1 MNAQKV
7 FARIAKA
14 VFKSVAPVYKLR
26 MTTVYILNGPNL
38 NLLGLRE
45 PEIYGHDTLASVQ
58 SLCHAKAKALG
69 MTIVFRQT
77 NVEGELVN
85 QIHEAREKAEGIII
99 NAGAYTHTSV
109 ALHDAIKAV
118 ARPTI
123 EVHLSTVYS
132 REAFR
137 HHSYISP
144 AARGVICGFG
154 PQSYVLALEGL
165 AAILNKEGT
174 A

>member
-1 MNAQKV
+1 
-7 FARIAKA
+7 
-14 VFKSVAPVYKLR
+14 

-45 PEIYGHDTLASVQ
+45 PDIYGSDTLASIEA
-58 SLCHAKAKALG
+58 SSRSKAKGLG
-69 MTIVFRQT
+69 LDLVFKQT
-77 NVEGELVN
+77 NIEGELVN
-85 QIHEAREKAEGIII
+85 LIHEAREKASGIII

-118 ARPTI
+118 GLPAI
-123 EVHLSTVYS
+123 EVHLSNVYA
-132 REAFR
+132 REAYR

-154 PQSYVLALEGL
+154 PQSYELALDAL
-165 AAILNKEGT
+165 AAILKKKEK

>member
-1 MNAQKV
+1 
-7 FARIAKA
+7 
-14 VFKSVAPVYKLR
+14 

-45 PEIYGHDTLASVQ
+45 PEIYGHDTLAGIEAR
-58 SLCHAKAKALG
+58 CRAKAKQLG
-69 MTIVFRQT
+69 LEVVFRQT

-85 QIHEAREKAEGIII
+85 QIHEAREKAKGIII

-109 ALHDAIKAV
+109 ALHDALKAV
-118 ARPTI
+118 ALPAI
-123 EVHLSTVYS
+123 EVHLSNVYR

-144 AARGVICGFG
+144 AAHGVICGFG
-154 PQSYVLALEGL
+154 PQSYELALEGL
-165 AAILNKEGT
+165 AAILNNKGK